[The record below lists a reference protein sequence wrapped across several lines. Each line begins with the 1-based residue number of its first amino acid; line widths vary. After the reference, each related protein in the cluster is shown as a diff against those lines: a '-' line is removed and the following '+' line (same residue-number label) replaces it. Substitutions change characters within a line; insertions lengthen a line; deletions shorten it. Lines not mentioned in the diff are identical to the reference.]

1 MERVYSVNKVAVLG
15 AGVMGAQ
22 IAAHFANARINTI
35 LFDLKSSNDPNLILK
50 NALKNLV
57 TINPKPLAT
66 KESLNYIEIANFD
79 DDLEKL
85 KNCDLIIE
93 AVVEKLDIKESLYS
107 KISLYLRDNVI
118 IASNTS
124 GLSLKELVKAI
135 PSKFHKHFCGIHFF
149 NPPRYMNLIELI
161 PHVDTSKAVLD
172 FLEEF
177 LTSSLGKL
185 IVRAK
190 DTPNFIA
197 NRLGIFSFLVTC
209 HYMEKF
215 NIPIEVVDELTGKK
229 LNRAKSATFRTMDIV
244 GIDTLAHVINTL
256 TLNCKDGW
264 ESYYKVPDWINDL
277 ITSKHLGQKTKCGVF
292 KKDENN
298 KILVYEVTTKSYRE
312 KNKKA
317 NASVLEILSKKSW
330 EEKLGLL
337 HESND
342 NEAKFLW
349 ACFSNI
355 FQYAALLLGSIAD
368 TTRDMDLAIR
378 SGFGWKEGIFEIW
391 QLSGFKRIAMWV
403 NEDIKNNRN
412 MSTTQLPNWVFEL
425 NNGVYF
431 DNKHFSIIEHKLV
444 ETNLL
449 KVYDKQLFPDM
460 VINEKP
466 RIKINILYEN
476 DGLKLWDSGDHIGI
490 ITFKSKMCAIGM
502 DVLKGLDE
510 AIDIGNK
517 KYTSLVIWQEQDNFS
532 VGANL
537 EEFGFAIMMN
547 GKDAVDKIIDYGHRV
562 ITQKIRYNPIP
573 IVAAIKG
580 YTFGGGCEIM
590 LHCSAVVAS
599 LESYIGLVEAGVG
612 LLPGWGG
619 SKEMAYRASLSIDNW
634 GDLQN
639 RYRNLALAKVATSA
653 YEAKEMGFLKESDTI
668 IMNSRELLYVAKEKA
683 NYLVN
688 SGYKAPA
695 KIKFKVFGEQG
706 IANIKAFLVNMHVG
720 KQISDHDLLI
730 AENIATVMC
739 GGYIKE
745 NSLVSENWV
754 LSIEKDKFRELAI
767 SKKTEE
773 RIQYM
778 LEKGKPLRN

>member
-1 MERVYSVNKVAVLG
+1 MERAYYVNKVAILG

-22 IAAHFANARINTI
+22 IAAHFANARISTI
-35 LFDLKSSNDPNLILK
+35 LFDLKSPNDPNLILK
-50 NALKNLV
+50 NALKNLTV
-57 TINPKPLAT
+57 INPKPLAT
-66 KESLNYIEIANFD
+66 KKALDYIQIANFD

-85 KNCDLIIE
+85 KDCDLVIE
-93 AVVEKLDIKESLYS
+93 AVIEKLDVKESLYS
-107 KISLYLRDNVI
+107 KISAHLKSNVI

-124 GLSLKELVKAI
+124 GLSLKELVRAI
-135 PSKFHKHFCGIHFF
+135 PNAFHKNFCGIHFF

-161 PHVDTSKAVLD
+161 PHADTANEILD

-177 LTSSLGKL
+177 LTTSLGKL

-197 NRLGIFSFLVTC
+197 NRLGVFSLLVTC
-209 HYMEKF
+209 YYMEKF
-215 NIPIEVVDELTGKK
+215 NIPIEVVDDLTGKK

-244 GIDTLAHVINTL
+244 GIDTLAHVVNTL
-256 TLNCKDGW
+256 TLYCKDGW
-264 ESYYKVPDWINDL
+264 EAYYKLPNWISDL
-277 ITSKHLGQKTKCGVF
+277 IEKKHFGQKSKCGVF
-292 KKDENN
+292 KKDDNN
-298 KILVYEVTTKSYRE
+298 KILVYDITNKDYRE

-317 NASVLEILSKKSW
+317 SPQVLEILAKKSW
-330 EEKLGLL
+330 EEKLELL
-337 HESND
+337 HNSNE

-349 ACFSNI
+349 SCFSNI
-355 FQYAALLLGSIAD
+355 FQYASILLGNIAD
-368 TTRDMDLAIR
+368 TTREMDLAIR

-391 QLSGFKRIAMWV
+391 QLSGFKKIASFV
-403 NEDIKNNRN
+403 DDDIKNNRN
-412 MSTTQLPNWVFEL
+412 MTAISLPKWVFEL
-425 NNGVYF
+425 DNGVYF
-431 DNKHFSIIEHKLV
+431 DNKHFSIIENKLI
-444 ETNLL
+444 ERKQL
-449 KVYDKQLFPDM
+449 KIYDKQLFPEM

-466 RIKINILYEN
+466 NIKINILYEN
-476 DGLKLWDSGDHIGI
+476 AGIKLWNAGDEIGI

-510 AIDIGNK
+510 AIDVANK
-517 KYTSLVIWQEQDNFS
+517 QCKAIVIWQEQENFS

-547 GKDAVDKIIDYGHRV
+547 GKEAVDKIIDYGHRV

-599 LESYIGLVEAGVG
+599 LESYVGLVEAGVG

-619 SKEMAYRASLSIDNW
+619 SKEMAYRASLSLNPW
-634 GDLQN
+634 EDLQN
-639 RYRNLALAKVATSA
+639 RYKNLALAKVATSA

-668 IMNSRELLYVAKEKA
+668 IMNAKELLYVAKEKA
-683 NYLVN
+683 NYLVQA
-688 SGYKAPA
+688 GYKAPA
-695 KIKFKVFGEQG
+695 KIKFQVFGEQG

-730 AENIATVMC
+730 AENIASVMC
-739 GGYIKE
+739 GGEIIR
-745 NSLVSENWV
+745 NSVVSENWV
-754 LSIEKDKFRELAI
+754 LSIEKDKFRELAV
-767 SKKTEE
+767 SKKTED